1 DVLSQDVVRVRP
13 GQSAEIYGPAIGE
26 KPVRGL
32 VQRVYP
38 SGFTKTSS
46 LGVEQQR
53 VWVVVRFEPDE
64 LGRLRA
70 QRELGVG
77 YRVRAKIF
85 TAEMPRALVVPRSA
99 LFRGPAGDWQVFV
112 VEEGRAWLRSVN
124 VGLLNDVYADVVK
137 GLAEGA
143 IVVLVPETNLLD
155 GDKVKAVIP
164 SEG

>member
-1 DVLSQDVVRVRP
+1 
-13 GQSAEIYGPAIGE
+13 
-26 KPVRGL
+26 
-32 VQRVYP
+32 
-38 SGFTKTSS
+38 
-46 LGVEQQR
+46 
-53 VWVVVRFEPDE
+53 
-64 LGRLRA
+64 
-70 QRELGVG
+70 
-77 YRVRAKIF
+77 
-85 TAEMPRALVVPRSA
+85 
-99 LFRGPAGDWQVFV
+99 VFV